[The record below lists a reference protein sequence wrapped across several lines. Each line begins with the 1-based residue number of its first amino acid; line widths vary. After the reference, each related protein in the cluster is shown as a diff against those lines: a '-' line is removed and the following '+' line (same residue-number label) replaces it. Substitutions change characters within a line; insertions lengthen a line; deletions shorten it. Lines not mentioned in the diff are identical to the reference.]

1 MPHFRFRA
9 MDPEQVRILSKP
21 LVDSLQELL
30 ACPRE
35 DFTIEY
41 IPAFFFAQGEPTSAW
56 PFVEVLYFDRGE
68 TLQERV
74 AVVVTSL
81 VREVTGNVE
90 QDVAVVFTHLDPE
103 NYYDNG
109 IHY

>member
-1 MPHFRFRA
+1 M
-9 MDPEQVRILSKP
+9 LSKP

-30 ACPRE
+30 TCPRE

-41 IPAFFFAQGEPTSAW
+41 IPAHFFAEGEPTSAW

-74 AVVVTSL
+74 AEVVTSL
-81 VREVTGNVE
+81 VREVTGNVG
-90 QDVAVVFTHLDPE
+90 QDVAVVFTHLDPR